1 MPRQAK
7 VPPVRF
13 NLKDSKE
20 RKTETLI
27 YLVFRYEKKRLKY
40 STGEKVLPSF
50 WNHDRQRANYT
61 KKHPEY
67 SSLNSRLNN
76 LEELTKDIFKEH
88 DFGKIELATFK
99 QELNIRSGKETREEV
114 KIPTFEEFVATFLE
128 ERSGKVNSKRG
139 TWKIFKTVFN
149 HLKEYGIERG
159 RPLDYQDFT
168 FEFRHKFENWLYLP
182 PREHSTNYAA
192 KVFEITRQFLRE
204 AARRGYN
211 TNKTFEQRGW
221 TIPKAKVQNIVLS
234 FQELEVLY
242 QLDLSKNPRLDRV
255 RDLFLLGAYSGLR
268 YSDFTRI
275 KPQHIIREGG
285 VEMIQLRTI
294 KTDTEVVIPLMPEL
308 KNILEKYDYHSPK
321 AISNQKM
328 NDYLKELCELAEI
341 NEEISLKK
349 SKAGKQIDVNLKK
362 WEAVSTHTA
371 RRSFATNFYEMGIPA
386 INLMQ
391 ITGHSTEKQFMGYIN
406 IDKKQNA
413 INIAQNLAR
422 IMKEGQ
428 SATS

>member
-13 NLKDSKE
+13 NLKDGKDG
-20 RKTETLI
+20 KTETLI
-27 YLVFRYEKKRLKY
+27 YLVFRYDKKRLKY
-40 STGEKVLPSF
+40 STGEKVLPSY
-50 WNHDRQRANYT
+50 WNHDRQRATYT

-67 SSLNSRLNN
+67 VGLNARLNDLEN
-76 LEELTKDIFKEH
+76 LTVDIFKEH
-88 DFGKIELATFK
+88 DFGKLELATFK
-99 QELNIRSGKETREEV
+99 QELNIRTGKETREED
-114 KIPTFEEFVATFLE
+114 KIPTFEEFVETFLE

-149 HLKEYGIERG
+149 HLKEYGKERG
-159 RPLDYQDFT
+159 RPLDYKDFT

-211 TNKTFEQRGW
+211 DNKTFEQRGW

-234 FQELEVLY
+234 FQELETLY
-242 QLDLSKNPRLDRV
+242 QLDLNKNPRLDRV

-285 VEMIQLRTI
+285 VEMIQIRTI

-308 KNILEKYDYHSPK
+308 KNILV
-321 AISNQKM
+321 SNQKM

-341 NEEISLKK
+341 NEKISLKK
-349 SKAGKQIDVNLKK
+349 SKAGKQIDINIEK

-422 IMKEGQ
+422 IMKEGIK
-428 SATS
+428 ATS

>member
-1 MPRQAK
+1 MPKHAK
-7 VPPVRF
+7 IPAVRF
-13 NLKDSKE
+13 NLKHHQDKSKE
-20 RKTETLI
+20 ALI
-27 YLVFRYEKKRLKY
+27 SLYFHYSGKRLKY
-40 STGEKVLPSF
+40 STGEKVLPKY
-50 WNHDRQRANYT
+50 WNTDKQRTLYT
-61 KKHPEY
+61 KKYPEY
-67 SSLNSRLNN
+67 VGINTRLNDLEN
-76 LEELTKDIFKEH
+76 LTIKIFKEY
-88 DFGKIELATFK
+88 DFGDIELDNFK
-99 QELNIRSGKETREEV
+99 KELNIGTGKENLEV
-114 KIPTFEEFVATFLE
+114 EKLPNFEEFVATFLE

-149 HLKEYGIERG
+149 HLKEYGKERG
-159 RPLDYQDFT
+159 RPLDYKDFT

-234 FQELEVLY
+234 FQELETLY
-242 QLDLSKNPRLDRV
+242 RLDLTNKPRLDRV

-275 KPQHIIREGG
+275 KPQHIIKEGG
-285 VEMIQLRTI
+285 VEMIQIRTI

-328 NDYLKELCELAEI
+328 NDYLKELCKLAEI
-341 NEEISLKK
+341 NDRISLKK
-349 SKAGKQIDVNLKK
+349 SKAGKQIDLNLEK

-371 RRSFATNFYEMGIPA
+371 RRSFATNFYEKGLSA
-386 INLMQ
+386 IQLMQ

-413 INIAQNLAR
+413 INIAQSLAR
-422 IMKEGQ
+422 IMREGVKV
-428 SATS
+428 TS